1 MPSPYLPHVIYSVAI
16 LSLSIHLVNQRKL
29 ASEERSR
36 IAARTS
42 ILESIA
48 EQLRSDKPLSEN
60 ELEKLKRL
68 ARPLERNPDE
78 EVLGGTIAWKEIFL
92 GRKKA
97 EGEPEMSKWEKKDVE
112 AMQRDMR
119 K

>member
-1 MPSPYLPHVIYSVAI
+1 MPSPYLPHAIYSVAI
-16 LSLSIHLVNQRKL
+16 ISLSIHLVNQRKL
-29 ASEERSR
+29 ASEERAR

-68 ARPLERNPDE
+68 ARPLEHDPAQ
-78 EVLGGTIAWKEIFL
+78 EVGETVGWKDIFF
-92 GRKKA
+92 GRKKK
-97 EGEPEMSKWEKKDVE
+97 EGEPEMSKWEKRDVE
-112 AMQRDMR
+112 IMQQSMQ